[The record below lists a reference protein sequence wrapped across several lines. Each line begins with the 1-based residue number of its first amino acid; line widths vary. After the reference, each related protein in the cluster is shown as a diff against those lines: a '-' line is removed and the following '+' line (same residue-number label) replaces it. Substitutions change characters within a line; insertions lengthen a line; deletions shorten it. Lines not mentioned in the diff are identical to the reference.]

1 VRRYPPLKAAK
12 AALVFFAL
20 NAVWEA
26 AQMPLYTLWQ
36 YGSWYDIIFA
46 LVHCT
51 IGDLLIGITI
61 AAVSAAV
68 LFLLTKSPP
77 KLASGTFLGLCL
89 LLGIG
94 YTMFS
99 EWLNVEVRATWAYT
113 DQMPALPPLGTG
125 LTPLLQW
132 LIVPTLTWALMTRQ
146 RNT

>member
-1 VRRYPPLKAAK
+1 
-12 AALVFFAL
+12 
-20 NAVWEA
+20 
-26 AQMPLYTLWQ
+26 
-36 YGSWYDIIFA
+36 
-46 LVHCT
+46 
-51 IGDLLIGITI
+51 
-61 AAVSAAV
+61 VSAAV

>member
-1 VRRYPPLKAAK
+1 
-12 AALVFFAL
+12 
-20 NAVWEA
+20 
-26 AQMPLYTLWQ
+26 MPLYTLWQ